1 MLKETVTDPST
12 ADKILQAALK
22 LFATND
28 FNGVSIKDI
37 ARLSGVNSALI
48 SYYFGGKQQLY
59 QQVLDMSTELFIKL
73 INKVNKKK
81 INAADKL
88 CLYVQKIAAIERTND
103 TRAQLVFKEVTN
115 PSGVCNEF
123 VKSKL
128 LKIHDFLLTTVE
140 NGQAFGKIKANLDP
154 SHVAFTLESII
165 SFFFLTKHLV
175 SEDKTYLSKVLDS
188 YLTSVIKA

>member
-1 MLKETVTDPST
+1 MLTKTVPDLST

-48 SYYFGGKQQLY
+48 SYYFGGKKQLY
-59 QQVLDMSTELFIKL
+59 QKVLDISTDLFISLIDKVKRKKL
-73 INKVNKKK
+73 NS
-81 INAADKL
+81 AEKL
-88 CLYVQKIAAIERTND
+88 CLYVQNVAAIERTNN
-103 TRAQLVFKEVTN
+103 TRAQLVFREITN
-115 PSGVCNEF
+115 PSGVCNDF

-128 LKIHDFLLTTVE
+128 FEIHTFLLETIN
-140 NGQAFGKIKANLDP
+140 NGKAAGNIHSQFDA
-154 SHVAFTLESII
+154 SHIAFTLESII

-175 SEDKTYLSKVLDS
+175 TEDKTYLAKVLDS
-188 YLTSVIKA
+188 YLASVIKA